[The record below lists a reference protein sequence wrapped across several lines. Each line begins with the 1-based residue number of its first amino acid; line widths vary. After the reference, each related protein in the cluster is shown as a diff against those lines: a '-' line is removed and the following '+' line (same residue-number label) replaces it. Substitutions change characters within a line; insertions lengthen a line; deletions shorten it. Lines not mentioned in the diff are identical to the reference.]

1 MTRCTKWV
9 LTRDEAPTLDVLT
22 EMLNAA
28 EAYHH
33 QCRMCQDCGENDD
46 VHGCRPAPTVEDVY
60 DLTCLPVYGE
70 HHPSDRT
77 GLYSWD
83 DTRVLLRDGLPSRP
97 WRIVETGDFHA

>member
-1 MTRCTKWV
+1 MSKCIKWV
-9 LTRDEAPTLDVLT
+9 LTRDDASALDVLA
-22 EMLNAA
+22 ELLNAS

-33 QCRMCQDCGENDD
+33 QCQMCSEREECD
-46 VHGCRPAPTVEDVY
+46 VPAPPVEDVY

-83 DTRVLLRDGLPSRP
+83 DTRVLLRDGPPSQP